1 MRSVGL
7 PSISIATDSFHLLV
21 FLVYLLQG
29 IIDGGLLRCV
39 GVVLAGLGRIPRGV
53 IQIAAAGGGGVG
65 VVIGFFVGG
74 FGSFVA
80 AVREGAPH
88 RFSHRVV
95 MMMQDGAIARSIV
108 DLSHS
113 LFL

>member
-1 MRSVGL
+1 M
-7 PSISIATDSFHLLV
+7 
-21 FLVYLLQG
+21 
-29 IIDGGLLRCV
+29 
-39 GVVLAGLGRIPRGV
+39 

-95 MMMQDGAIARSIV
+95 EE
-108 DLSHS
+108 
-113 LFL
+113 